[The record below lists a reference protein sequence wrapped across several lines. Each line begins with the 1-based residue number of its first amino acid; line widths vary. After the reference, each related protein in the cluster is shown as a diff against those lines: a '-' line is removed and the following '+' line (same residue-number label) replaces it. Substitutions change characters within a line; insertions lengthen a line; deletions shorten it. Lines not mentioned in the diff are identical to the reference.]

1 MDSTEFQDGV
11 SPAAGVD
18 PMSLGNP
25 WVLFTVIALIV
36 LILFLGWHFGD
47 RHGAE
52 QERRRRDKHIDHLW
66 KEINEKA
73 RTAAAAP
80 RHQVIAAAQELL
92 NQINK
97 HIGPVVV
104 VGALGASVND
114 LAHALNGEPV
124 HDHGHG
130 HGHGDHGKGHDDHGS
145 GHGHGEP
152 AVEAEAAR
160 PGIHINIGDISHGGK
175 PDKAHGAGHGG
186 GHGIDI
192 NAVRKAVSAF
202 HDYWDRAETK
212 GELRAAQRALMG

>member
-11 SPAAGVD
+11 SQAAGVD

-25 WVLFTVIALIV
+25 WVLFTAIALIL

-104 VGALGASVND
+104 VGALGASVTN

-130 HGHGDHGKGHDDHGS
+130 DHGAGHDDQ
-145 GHGHGEP
+145 GHAEP
-152 AVEAEAAR
+152 AAADAVNT
-160 PGIHINIGDISHGGK
+160 GVHINIGDVTVGAK
-175 PDKAHGAGHGG
+175 PDKGHGAGHGG

-202 HDYWDRAETK
+202 HDYWDRAEIK
-212 GELRAAQRALMG
+212 AELKAAQRALMG